1 MLALQHIVLT
11 VLTIIGIAIG
21 LIALLSRY
29 NKADKSSIEEYVK
42 EQNVQR
48 VQFTDNILLFSGSE
62 NKSALIFYPGSNI
75 EYNAY
80 EPLMA
85 ACAKRGIMSILVKMP
100 LNKAIFNLNIAKK
113 IKQYFPDIK
122 TWYVGGHSLGGMS
135 AAIHAAKYPDEYT
148 GLIILASYSPKDLTK
163 TNLKVLSIYGTKDM
177 IMNRISYNKYKK
189 NLPKDFTEFIIE
201 DGIHRYFGMYGFP
214 ENQPFIKINNVEQI
228 ELTADKIKEFV
239 N

>member
-1 MLALQHIVLT
+1 MLILQKIALAILS
-11 VLTIIGIAIG
+11 IIGIATG
-21 LIALLSRY
+21 LIALLSKY
-29 NKADKSSIEEYVK
+29 NQADKSSIEEYVK

-48 VQFTDNILLFSGSE
+48 VQFRDDILLFSGSE

-85 ACAKRGIMSILVKMP
+85 ACAKRRIMSILVKMP
-100 LNKAIFNLNIAKK
+100 FNKAIFNLNVAKK

-122 TWYVGGHSLGGMS
+122 TWYIGGHSLGGMS
-135 AAIHAAKYPDEYT
+135 AAIHAANYPNEYT

-163 TNLKVLSIYGTKDM
+163 TNLKVLSIYGTKDK

-189 NLPKDFTEFIIE
+189 NLPNNFTEYIIE

-214 ENQPFIKINNVEQI
+214 ENQPNIKISNVEQI
-228 ELTADKIKEFV
+228 ELTADKIEEFV

>member
-1 MLALQHIVLT
+1 MLFLQNIILAI
-11 VLTIIGIAIG
+11 LAIIGVAIG
-21 LIALLSRY
+21 LIALLSKY

-48 VQFTDNILLFSGSE
+48 VQFKDNILLFSGSE
-62 NKSALIFYPGSNI
+62 NKSALVFYPGGNI

-113 IKQYFPDIK
+113 IKQYFPEIK
-122 TWYVGGHSLGGMS
+122 TWYIGGHSLGGMS
-135 AAIHAAKYPDEYT
+135 AAIHAAKYPDEYA

-189 NLPKDFTEFIIE
+189 NLPKDFTEYIIE

-214 ENQPFIKINNVEQI
+214 KNQPLIKISNVEQI
-228 ELTADKIKEFV
+228 ELTADKIEEFV

>member
-1 MLALQHIVLT
+1 MFALQNIILT
-11 VLTIIGIAIG
+11 ILIIIGIVFG
-21 LIALLSRY
+21 LIVLLSKY

-42 EQNVQR
+42 EQNVKR
-48 VQFTDNILLFSGSE
+48 VQFKDDILLFSGSE

-100 LNKAIFNLNIAKK
+100 LNKAIFNLNVAKK
-113 IKQYFPDIK
+113 IKQYFPEIK
-122 TWYVGGHSLGGMS
+122 TWYIGGHSLGGMS

-148 GLIILASYSPKDLTK
+148 GIIILASYSPKDLTK
-163 TNLKVLSIYGTKDM
+163 TNLKVLSIYGSKDM
-177 IMNRISYNKYKK
+177 IMNRKSYNKYKK
-189 NLPKDFTEFIIE
+189 NLPKNFTEYIIE

-214 ENQPFIKINNVEQI
+214 KNQPYIKISNVEQI
-228 ELTADKIKEFV
+228 ELTADKIEEFV

>member
-1 MLALQHIVLT
+1 MSILKNIVLVNT
-11 VLTIIGIAIG
+11 IIIGIVIAI
-21 LIALLSRY
+21 IVFLSKY

-48 VQFTDNILLFSGSE
+48 VQFKNDILLFSGSE

-100 LNKAIFNLNIAKK
+100 LNKAIFNINAAIK
-113 IKQYFPDIK
+113 IKKYFPEIK
-122 TWYVGGHSLGGMS
+122 SWYIGGHSLGGMS
-135 AAIHAAKYPDEYT
+135 ASIHAYRYPNEYK
-148 GLIILASYSPKDLTK
+148 GLIILASYSPKDLTQ

-177 IMNRISYNKYKK
+177 IMNKISYKKYKK
-189 NLPKDFTEFIIE
+189 NLPNNFTEFIIK

-214 ENQPFIKINNVEQI
+214 KKQPFIKITNVEQI
-228 ELTADKIKEFV
+228 ELTADKINDFV

>member
-1 MLALQHIVLT
+1 MLGLHHIILT
-11 VLTIIGIAIG
+11 ILAIIGIAIG
-21 LIALLSRY
+21 AVALLSEY
-29 NKADKSSIEEYVK
+29 NEADKSSIEEYVK

-48 VQFTDNILLFSGSE
+48 VQFKDNILVFSGSE
-62 NKSALIFYPGSNI
+62 NKTALIFYPGSNI

-113 IKQYFPDIK
+113 IKEYFPDIK

-135 AAIHAAKYPDEYT
+135 AAIHAAKYPDEYA

-177 IMNRISYNKYKK
+177 IMDRNSYKKYKK

-214 ENQPFIKINNVEQI
+214 KEQPFVKITNIEQI
-228 ELTADKIKEFV
+228 ELTADKIEEFV

>member
-1 MLALQHIVLT
+1 MLFLQNIILAI
-11 VLTIIGIAIG
+11 LAIIGVAIG
-21 LIALLSRY
+21 LIALLSKY

-48 VQFTDNILLFSGSE
+48 IQFKDNILLFSGSE
-62 NKSALIFYPGSNI
+62 NKSALVFYPGGNI

-113 IKQYFPDIK
+113 IKQYFPEIK
-122 TWYVGGHSLGGMS
+122 TWFIGGHSLGGMS
-135 AAIHAAKYPDEYT
+135 AAIHAAKYPDEYA

-189 NLPKDFTEFIIE
+189 NLPKDFTEYIIE

-214 ENQPFIKINNVEQI
+214 KNQPLIKISNVEQI
-228 ELTADKIKEFV
+228 ELTADKIEEFV

>member
-1 MLALQHIVLT
+1 MLTLQNIVLAI
-11 VLTIIGIAIG
+11 LTIIGIVIG
-21 LIALLSRY
+21 LIVFFSKY

-48 VQFTDNILLFSGSE
+48 VQFKDNILLFSGSE

-113 IKQYFPDIK
+113 IKQYFPEIK
-122 TWYVGGHSLGGMS
+122 TWYIGGHSLGGMS
-135 AAIHAAKYPDEYT
+135 AAIHAAKYPDEYA

-189 NLPKDFTEFIIE
+189 NLPKDFTEYIIE

-214 ENQPFIKINNVEQI
+214 KNQPLIKISNVEQI
-228 ELTADKIKEFV
+228 ELTADKIEEFV

>member
-1 MLALQHIVLT
+1 MLFLQNIILAI
-11 VLTIIGIAIG
+11 LAIIGVAIG
-21 LIALLSRY
+21 LIALLSKY

-48 VQFTDNILLFSGSE
+48 VQFKDNILLFSGSE

-113 IKQYFPDIK
+113 IKQYFPEIK
-122 TWYVGGHSLGGMS
+122 TWYIGGHSVGG
-135 AAIHAAKYPDEYT
+135 AIASMHVAKYPNEYAW
-148 GLIILASYSPKDLTK
+148 LILLASYSNKDLSK
-163 TNLKVLSIYGTKDM
+163 TNLKVLSIYGSKDI
-177 IMNRISYNKYKK
+177 IMNKKSYNKYKK
-189 NLPKDFTEFIIE
+189 NLPKDFTEYIIE

-214 ENQPFIKINNVEQI
+214 KNLPFTKISNVEQI
-228 ELTADKIKEFV
+228 ELTADKIEEFV